1 MTTRAVK
8 ELADYLEPLTPMQ
21 RLYVKARLEGLSKS
35 AAAAA
40 AGANPKNTKQF
51 DHSVAVQE
59 ALRKGMEAFSAEV
72 LFSRK
77 KAHEMLM
84 EAHANAANTI
94 EQVAAIKELVRLH
107 GVAAPEVKELRHK
120 HALEDGRPKEVRN
133 LSDEDLLKLA
143 QLPTEQLPHII
154 DGEYEEV
161 DTDVRGRR
169 GQEEAE
175 AEEAHGS

>member
-1 MTTRAVK
+1 
-8 ELADYLEPLTPMQ
+8 MQ

-51 DHSVAVQE
+51 DESPAVQE

-72 LFSRK
+72 MFSRR
-77 KAHEMLM
+77 KAHDMLM

-94 EQVAAIKELVRLH
+94 EQVAAIKELIKLH
-107 GVAAPEVKELRHK
+107 GVAAPEVKELRH
-120 HALEDGRPKEVRN
+120 HHSLQGGGPREVRN
-133 LSDEDLLKLA
+133 LSDDELLQLA

-154 DGEYEEV
+154 DSEFEEV
-161 DTDVRGRR
+161 DTDVRRAR
-169 GQEEAE
+169 E
-175 AEEAHGS
+175 AEEAEKVPDAS